1 MKKLIQ
7 LFSVLFVASL
17 VLWGCSTTNDETE
30 DSNTNK
36 IHIVTSMFP
45 MYEITKEIVGDRA
58 EVSVMVGPS
67 EDAHHYEPSA
77 KAVASVNEADVF
89 IYSSNEMEFWVES
102 LLSVIENE
110 DLKVIE
116 LGEYVSFELL
126 SEEDDHDHQHEEDN
140 HDDDH
145 GHSHGHLDP
154 HFWLN
159 PVTVENELQQIVEVL
174 VATDPEGQQEYEK
187 RAAAFSKELLEIDR
201 AYQDALG
208 GTEHYAFVVQH
219 QAFGHLA
226 NQYHLDQVAIGGLTT
241 EVEPNP
247 KKLAEI
253 VKFVNEQ
260 QISVIYYQSGEASAV
275 AETIAKETG
284 TEIGVLYDLESLPL
298 EFKDA
303 DRPYI
308 EAMRENL
315 EQLKKTIDD

>member
-7 LFSVLFVASL
+7 LFSILFVASL

-116 LGEYVSFELL
+116 LGEYVNFELL

-174 VATDPEGQQEYEK
+174 VATDPEVNK
-187 RAAAFSKELLEIDR
+187 SMK
-201 AYQDALG
+201 
-208 GTEHYAFVVQH
+208 
-219 QAFGHLA
+219 
-226 NQYHLDQVAIGGLTT
+226 
-241 EVEPNP
+241 
-247 KKLAEI
+247 
-253 VKFVNEQ
+253 NEQ
-260 QISVIYYQSGEASAV
+260 QHFRKSCWRLIERIKMLWEGRSIMLLSYSIRRLVI
-275 AETIAKETG
+275 
-284 TEIGVLYDLESLPL
+284 
-298 EFKDA
+298 
-303 DRPYI
+303 
-308 EAMRENL
+308 
-315 EQLKKTIDD
+315 

>member
-1 MKKLIQ
+1 M
-7 LFSVLFVASL
+7 
-17 VLWGCSTTNDETE
+17 
-30 DSNTNK
+30 
-36 IHIVTSMFP
+36 
-45 MYEITKEIVGDRA
+45 
-58 EVSVMVGPS
+58 
-67 EDAHHYEPSA
+67 
-77 KAVASVNEADVF
+77 
-89 IYSSNEMEFWVES
+89 
-102 LLSVIENE
+102 
-110 DLKVIE
+110 
-116 LGEYVSFELL
+116 
-126 SEEDDHDHQHEEDN
+126 
-140 HDDDH
+140 
-145 GHSHGHLDP
+145 
-154 HFWLN
+154 
-159 PVTVENELQQIVEVL
+159 
-174 VATDPEGQQEYEK
+174 
-187 RAAAFSKELLEIDR
+187 
-201 AYQDALG
+201 G

-253 VKFVNEQ
+253 VKFINEQ

-315 EQLKKTIDD
+315 NQLKKTIDD

>member
-7 LFSVLFVASL
+7 LFSILFVASL

-89 IYSSNEMEFWVES
+89 IYSSDEMEFWVES

-116 LGEYVSFELL
+116 LGEYVNFELL
-126 SEEDDHDHQHEEDN
+126 SEEDN

-174 VATDPEGQQEYEK
+174 VAIDPEGQ
-187 RAAAFSKELLEIDR
+187 
-201 AYQDALG
+201 
-208 GTEHYAFVVQH
+208 
-219 QAFGHLA
+219 
-226 NQYHLDQVAIGGLTT
+226 
-241 EVEPNP
+241 
-247 KKLAEI
+247 
-253 VKFVNEQ
+253 
-260 QISVIYYQSGEASAV
+260 
-275 AETIAKETG
+275 
-284 TEIGVLYDLESLPL
+284 
-298 EFKDA
+298 
-303 DRPYI
+303 
-308 EAMRENL
+308 
-315 EQLKKTIDD
+315 